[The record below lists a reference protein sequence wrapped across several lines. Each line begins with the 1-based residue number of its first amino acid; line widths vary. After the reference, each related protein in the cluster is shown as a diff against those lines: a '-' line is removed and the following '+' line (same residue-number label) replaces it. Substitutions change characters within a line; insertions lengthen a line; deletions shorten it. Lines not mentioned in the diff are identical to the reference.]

1 MQLSRLQEG
10 IIRSSVP
17 LKRLPFQLLSYNQ
30 ILEVLTVLEQDNCT
44 KHKLYGTVNLQ

>member
-1 MQLSRLQEG
+1 MQLSRLQQG

-30 ILEVLTVLEQDNCT
+30 ILEVLTVLDGKIIAQNISYME
-44 KHKLYGTVNLQ
+44 L